1 MHLIEINSLTESQ
14 IFDIYNLANELKE
27 NKTEKRLDGK
37 TFALFFPES
46 SLRTRITFEKGI
58 KELGGTSI
66 LFPPDT
72 LDKREKL
79 EDVIKYLENWVDG
92 LVIRHP
98 DLAKIKTLASH
109 ATIPVINAMTA
120 EDHPCE
126 ILSDLYSI
134 AEIRKNYRD
143 LTYTFVGVANNISRS
158 WLQIAK
164 VMNLTFRHACTSGN
178 QFGEDSSHYYFTTN
192 LESALRGSDVIL
204 TDSLPGEYMNEDYIK
219 KYQITMERM
228 QLANKGAILNPC
240 PPFFRD
246 EEVSTE
252 VINSDYFVG
261 YGFKK
266 NLLHVQQAIILY
278 CISREMI

>member
-1 MHLIEINSLTESQ
+1 MHLLEIKALTESQ
-14 IFDIYNLANELKE
+14 ILDIYNLTSELKE
-27 NKTEKRLDGK
+27 NKTTKRLDGK

-58 KELGGTSI
+58 KELGGTCI

-79 EDVIKYLENWVDG
+79 EDVMRYMENWVDG
-92 LVIRHP
+92 LVIRHS
-98 DLAKIKTLASH
+98 DLAKVKELASY

-126 ILSDLYSI
+126 ILSDFYSI
-134 AEIRKNYRD
+134 AEIREDYRD
-143 LTYTFVGVANNISRS
+143 LTYTFVGPASNITRS
-158 WLQIAK
+158 WMEIAK
-164 VMNLTFRHACTSGN
+164 VMNLTFRHACASGHP
-178 QFGEDSSHYYFTTN
+178 FGEASKHYWFTTN
-192 LESALRGSDVIL
+192 LEDALKGSDVIL

-240 PPFFRD
+240 PPFFKD